1 MPFPADFLWG
11 AATAAYQIEGA
22 VTEDG
27 RGESI
32 WDRFSHTPGMI
43 ENGDTG
49 DIACDHYHRWREDLD
64 HMQEVGLK
72 AYRFSVAWPR
82 IFPEGGGTLNQRG
95 LDFYAR
101 LVDQLLER
109 DIAPVVTLYHWD
121 LPQALETRLGGWAA
135 RETAERFADYAAT
148 VFGALGDRV
157 PTWVTLN
164 EPWVA
169 AFAGYLSGR
178 HAPGLT
184 DLGKAVRASH
194 HLLLGHARAVQV
206 FRSLGLRGEIGIT
219 LDLQLA
225 APDGDSDED
234 RRAAELGDG
243 HTNRWFLDPLFRARY
258 PSDVEALFDD
268 RGAGLRD
275 ALEPGDLAA
284 IAAPLDFL
292 GMNFYMRRLYRAVP
306 DGLGFT
312 ERLAGDRDDT
322 TEMGWGIVPDAMGEQ
337 LARLRADYPPIPI
350 YITENGMADREGVG
364 ADGAV
369 HDGRRIEYLR
379 RHFAVAEEAVA
390 TGTDLRGY
398 FVWSFMD
405 NFEWGLGY
413 RPRFGIVHVDFET
426 QARTPKDSARWY
438 AGVIRTN
445 GARLG

>member
-32 WDRFSHTPGMI
+32 WDRFSHTPGMV

-64 HMQEVGLK
+64 LMQEVGLK

-101 LVDQLLER
+101 LVDELLER

-121 LPQALETRLGGWAA
+121 LPQALETRLGGWTA

-157 PTWVTLN
+157 PQWVTLN

-206 FRSLGLRGEIGIT
+206 FRSLGLRGDDRDHARSPGGRAGRRLGREP
-219 LDLQLA
+219 A
-225 APDGDSDED
+225 R
-234 RRAAELGDG
+234 RRA
-243 HTNRWFLDPLFRARY
+243 R
-258 PSDVEALFDD
+258 
-268 RGAGLRD
+268 
-275 ALEPGDLAA
+275 
-284 IAAPLDFL
+284 
-292 GMNFYMRRLYRAVP
+292 
-306 DGLGFT
+306 
-312 ERLAGDRDDT
+312 
-322 TEMGWGIVPDAMGEQ
+322 
-337 LARLRADYPPIPI
+337 
-350 YITENGMADREGVG
+350 
-364 ADGAV
+364 
-369 HDGRRIEYLR
+369 
-379 RHFAVAEEAVA
+379 
-390 TGTDLRGY
+390 
-398 FVWSFMD
+398 
-405 NFEWGLGY
+405 
-413 RPRFGIVHVDFET
+413 
-426 QARTPKDSARWY
+426 
-438 AGVIRTN
+438 
-445 GARLG
+445 